1 MYQHDPEVILN
12 VLPRIVICADNA
24 GPGEGC
30 RPAGHAPPPPSLAS
44 EVSAGTA
51 PGPPQAGRKLTD
63 LLEAP
68 GVPAG
73 RVLGQAD

>member
-1 MYQHDPEVILN
+1 M
-12 VLPRIVICADNA
+12 
-24 GPGEGC
+24 
-30 RPAGHAPPPPSLAS
+30 PAGRGLPAGQPCTASSSIAS